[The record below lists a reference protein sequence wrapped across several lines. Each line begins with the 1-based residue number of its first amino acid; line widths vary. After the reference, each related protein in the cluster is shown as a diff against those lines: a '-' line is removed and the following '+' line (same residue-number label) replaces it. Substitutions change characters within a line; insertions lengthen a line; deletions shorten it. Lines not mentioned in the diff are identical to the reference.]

1 MINELALFAGA
12 GGGLLAS
19 KLLGWRTVCYVEWDA
34 YAVEVLR
41 ARIRDGHLDDA
52 PIWDDCFSFNG
63 KPWAGCV
70 DIVTAGFPCQ
80 PFSNAGKGLA
90 ENDPRNGWPAVKR
103 IIGEVRPRFAFLE
116 NVPGLISKPYI
127 RRIFGDLAEV
137 GYDAEW
143 GTLSAA
149 AVGANHKR
157 ERLWIVAYAAE
168 WQGNLAEFSRQ
179 ESVQPTRDG
188 AAPEMADADNSETAR
203 QRKYGRKIHANTKA
217 EGFDLGSPT
226 FSDAEHNPMAN
237 NQHHNQT
244 NADSFRVDW
253 WAVEPELGR
262 VADGVA
268 HRVERLRAIGNGQVP
283 AVARAAFIKLM
294 ERMDN
299 E

>member
-41 ARIRDGHLDDA
+41 ARIRDGYLDDA
-52 PIWDDCFSFNG
+52 PIWDDCFSFDG
-63 KPWAGCV
+63 TPWAGLV
-70 DIVTAGFPCQ
+70 DVITAGFPCQ
-80 PFSNAGKGLA
+80 PFSSAGKGLA
-90 ENDPRNGWPAVKR
+90 ESDSRNGWPAVRR

-127 RRIFGDLAEV
+127 RRIFGDLAEI
-137 GYDAEW
+137 GYDADW

-188 AAPEMADADNSETAR
+188 AAPDMADAANDPFLHNK
-203 QRKYGRKIHANTKA
+203 QRH
-217 EGFDLGSPT
+217 
-226 FSDAEHNPMAN
+226 
-237 NQHHNQT
+237 QT
-244 NADSFRVDW
+244 NANPIRFDW
-253 WAVEPELGR
+253 WEVEPELGR
-262 VADGVA
+262 VADELA
-268 HRVERLRAIGNGQVP
+268 NRLDF
-283 AVARAAFIKLM
+283 ARTIEKGLF
-294 ERMDN
+294 
-299 E
+299 